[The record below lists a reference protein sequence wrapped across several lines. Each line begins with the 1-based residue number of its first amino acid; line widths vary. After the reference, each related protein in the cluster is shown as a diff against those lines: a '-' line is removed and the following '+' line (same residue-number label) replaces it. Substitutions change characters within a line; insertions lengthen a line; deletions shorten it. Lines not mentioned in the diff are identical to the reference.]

1 MAAEPTGQQPT
12 DPYLLAV
19 EAQRPAVEHFASTIA
34 WAIAKH
40 GRVQAIGATYAK
52 LLESVRHDPDS
63 YAAVIVMALLKLA
76 ETDPDSQP
84 RCPVE
89 GQ

>member
-34 WAIAKH
+34 WADRK
-40 GRVQAIGATYAK
+40 
-52 LLESVRHDPDS
+52 SV
-63 YAAVIVMALLKLA
+63 V
-76 ETDPDSQP
+76 
-84 RCPVE
+84 
-89 GQ
+89 